1 MISYPC
7 IFRLRASTN
16 KSSDLTEFAYYS
28 LSCFDCFKINFMS
41 SNIHKV
47 IKWIS

>member
-1 MISYPC
+1 MISYPFLDC
-7 IFRLRASTN
+7 GMSASTN

-28 LSCFDCFKINFMS
+28 LSCFKINFMS